1 MVEWARVVL
10 CADTDKLAYRT
21 AFANFEAELVKAE
34 GKYVA
39 HSVEFERER
48 SEVLVVCIGWESVEA
63 HNSWIAGSGKE
74 FVEKWLISGT
84 EALEGMIH
92 VKGGGVITAD

>member
-1 MVEWARVVL
+1 ML
-10 CADTDKLAYRT
+10 CADTDKLAYRI
-21 AFANFEAELVKAE
+21 AFGNFEAELVKAR

-63 HNSWIAGSGKE
+63 HNSWIAGGGKE
-74 FVEKWLISGT
+74 VVERWIVPGT